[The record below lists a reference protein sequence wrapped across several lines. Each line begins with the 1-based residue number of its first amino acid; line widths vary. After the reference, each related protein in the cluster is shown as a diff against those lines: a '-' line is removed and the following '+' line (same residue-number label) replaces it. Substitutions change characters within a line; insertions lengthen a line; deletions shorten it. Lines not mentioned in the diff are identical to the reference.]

1 MKKQA
6 VLILSLISFFLYL
19 SGLSNAQMDRYC
31 STPPFISLGSNIRPN
46 ILFDIDVSGSMSW
59 AAYYATWTN
68 VDLTQSYDNTREYEG
83 YFTPDK
89 RYRKVGGIWE
99 ETNEP
104 DSCELKYHSEY
115 YGGGG
120 IYNYYNWFTVS
131 GVCNGNELNFA
142 LMTRIDLLRWAVTGG
157 SPASCYGR
165 SAYFNA
171 DYCDPELWNS
181 PGNENGNKVGTVCNN
196 NIEISDNGS
205 KGGCILRTYLGEE
218 VAVPWNRVW
227 SGLAFQFEALN
238 TKPRMGVMFF
248 SGSGVR
254 SKKVY
259 IGDFTA
265 PNDTSPTYPYMNF
278 ITYLNS
284 EEPEGAT
291 PTAPSLWDAYNYF
304 AQNQPEYGG
313 FTPQSGSGD
322 KWRNPMYVCENGGGT
337 NCEYVPCA
345 KNFIILMS
353 DGQWNV
359 GGPPNRVNGACS
371 INVGFENH
379 SADPVVPAYWL
390 HEKGF
395 INSKTGA
402 KSRVDSIYTIGLF
415 LGGTGERAMKN
426 IALYGSFD
434 LGHGKW
440 PDDLNNYPFETCG
453 PIDDCCDWDDCGMG
467 SACAPMPPS
476 SPDWDKNGDGI
487 PDTFENA
494 STATKIKNAIKKAV
508 LEILKKASSGT
519 AASVVS
525 ASEKSGAN
533 VLQALF
539 WPKRYFDNNTSANWI
554 GTLYALW
561 MYIGPFSVSQEI
573 RENSDTTGESFD
585 VKNLTLQDKVIQ
597 FYSASGET
605 KVRICDDD
613 NGNGQLTN
621 CTSGNNISDIK
632 TVWNAGMQL
641 WRTSPNDRR
650 IFTDVN
656 GLFDNLSAGN
666 FIPTNASRLMNYL
679 DVDNLT
685 EAENI
690 IEWTRGEDIAGYRS
704 RTVTIGSET
713 HVWKLGDIIYSTP
726 KVLSVYPVDSYYKK
740 YNDLT
745 YYNFN
750 YNRDGSFKHSNR
762 GMVFVGANDGMLHAF
777 RLGALS
783 FPGGDILAQLREN
796 GGPFGSEAWAFI
808 PKNILPYLKYIA
820 QKDYCH
826 IYSVDL
832 TPYIFDASIGDPKG
846 VSNYGSP
853 NDSKTELSWRTIL
866 IGGLNLG
873 GACGDNVTGAIK
885 PPNDTGSVPQGIGL
899 SSYFALDV
907 TNPESPKVLWE
918 FSDNDLG
925 FTTTGPVV
933 IHIPAKKR
941 LDNGTYIDDTG
952 KNGYWYVAF
961 ASGPDNYNG
970 TVHKPLYL
978 YVLDLKTGALERKIQ
993 LSGSGKLLGDVDA
1006 FAGRMFDSSVDLGTN
1021 YSDDG
1026 FYFGYTYESGD
1037 SWKGGV
1043 IRVNT
1048 LDDPDVNDWQVSL
1061 LIRNIGPVT
1070 AAVRDLEDTKN
1081 KKLWLYFGEGRYFTR
1096 DDDPTAQRRIYGVED
1111 PCYSNGKLIDGCS
1124 ATLTLS
1130 DLDNVTNNSNATL
1143 KGYEGW
1149 YIDLNPYGTVVD
1161 NTTYNAE
1168 RLISD
1173 PVALKNGWVFYATF
1187 MPTSD
1192 ICSYGGATYLWVVNY
1207 DNGGVVK
1214 KPYGKVFL
1222 QTSVGRLNEINLSS
1236 THLNQRR
1243 FGEEAKNNSLPIIP
1257 LEGEGGG
1264 VGIIIFPPEPLNK
1277 TIQWLEE

>member
-1 MKKQA
+1 MRRLVA
-6 VLILSLISFFLYL
+6 FVLFFIVFFGVKSYGIN
-19 SGLSNAQMDRYC
+19 STYC
-31 STPPFISLGSNIRPN
+31 AEPPFIQSVMPVNIM
-46 ILFDIDVSGSMSW
+46 LVLDYSGSMGW
-59 AAYYATWTN
+59 AAYANDYSSNKT
-68 VDLTQSYDNTREYEG
+68 YYG
-83 YFTPDK
+83 YF
-89 RYRKVGGIWE
+89 RYNKMYKCSNWSWNWSDGGWVCDGYWYV
-99 ETNEP
+99 NN
-104 DSCELKYHSEY
+104 SGEY
-115 YGGGG
+115 SGDYL
-120 IYNYYNWFTVS
+120 NWVY
-131 GVCNGNELNFA
+131 
-142 LMTRIDLLRWAVTGG
+142 MTRIDILRWILTGG
-157 SPASCYGR
+157 KVSQDVVITESGVKIKKEDVSSYNPSTGNVEGILQKIGR
-165 SAYFNA
+165 M
-171 DYCDPELWNS
+171 E
-181 PGNENGNKVGTVCNN
+181 
-196 NIEISDNGS
+196 
-205 KGGCILRTYLGEE
+205 
-218 VAVPWNRVW
+218 
-227 SGLAFQFEALN
+227 Q
-238 TKPRMGVMFF
+238 KPR
-248 SGSGVR
+248 
-254 SKKVY
+254 
-259 IGDFTA
+259 IGALIFQTQKHRPWSIQFTRIGLSQDYEDLIYA
-265 PNDTSPTYPYMNF
+265 INT
-278 ITYLNS
+278 NS
-284 EEPEGAT
+284 VGGNT
-291 PTAPSLWDAYNYF
+291 PTGPAMQDIQKYFEEDETTISEYDNINPYDFNGHIAY
-304 AQNQPEYGG
+304 
-313 FTPQSGSGD
+313 
-322 KWRNPMYVCENGGGT
+322 
-337 NCEYVPCA
+337 CA
-345 KNFIILMS
+345 KNFTILMS
-353 DGQWNV
+353 DGEWNTPTITTSSDPIRPIDSMWK
-359 GGPPNRVNGACS
+359 GGNADLVAGLKGKQ
-371 INVGFENH
+371 NVRTYSVAMFQ
-379 SADPVVPAYWL
+379 SL
-390 HEKGF
+390 
-395 INSKTGA
+395 NS
-402 KSRVDSIYTIGLF
+402 Y
-415 LGGTGERAMKN
+415 GTN
-426 IALYGSFD
+426 ALKWMAVYGNYN
-434 LGHGKW
+434 
-440 PDDLNNYPFETCG
+440 DLNSDGHPCNRGSYPNTSLTVTENLENQSQCNEVQKNKDGNG
-453 PIDDCCDWDDCGMG
+453 PYGFFSG
-467 SACAPMPPS
+467 SNPAEL
-476 SPDWDKNGDGI
+476 K
-487 PDTFENA
+487 
-494 STATKIKNAIKKAV
+494 TAIMSVFN
-508 LEILKKASSGT
+508 EILKQASSGT

-525 ASEKSGAN
+525 ASDKSGAN

-539 WPKRYFDNNTSANWI
+539 WPKRYFNEGSVIWS
-554 GTLYALW
+554 GTLYNLW
-561 MYIGPFSVSQEI
+561 MYVGPFSSSQEI
-573 RENSDTTGESFD
+573 RENSDTTGESSS
-585 VKNLTLQDKVIQ
+585 VKNLTLLDKVIQ
-597 FYSASGET
+597 FYSDLGET

-613 NGNGQLTN
+613 NGNGQLTH
-621 CTSGNNISDIK
+621 CVSGESISDIK
-632 TVWNAGMQL
+632 TIWNAGMQL
-641 WRTSPNDRR
+641 WRTSPDDRK

-656 GLFDNLSAGN
+656 GLSDNSTAGN
-666 FIPTNASRLMNYL
+666 FVPANASHLMNYL

-685 EAENI
+685 EAEDI
-690 IEWTRGEDIAGYRS
+690 IKWTRGEDITGYRS
-704 RTVTIGSET
+704 RTVKIGTET

-826 IYSVDL
+826 IYGVDL
-832 TPYIFDASIGDPKG
+832 TPYIFDASIGDPN
-846 VSNYGSP
+846 SDSDYGSP
-853 NDSKTELSWRTIL
+853 NDSKAELSWRTIL
-866 IGGLNLG
+866 VGGLNLG
-873 GACGDNVTGAIK
+873 GACGDNVTGVIR
-885 PPNDTGSVPQGIGL
+885 PPNDTGNVPQGIGL

-907 TNPESPKVLWE
+907 TNPENPKVLWE

-941 LDNGTYIDDTG
+941 LDNGTYVDDTS

-1192 ICSYGGATYLWVVNY
+1192 ICSYGGGTYLWVVNY
-1207 DNGGVVK
+1207 NNGGTVK

-1222 QTSVGRLNEINLSS
+1222 QTSIGRLNEISLSN

-1243 FGEEAKNNSLPIIP
+1243 FGKGARNNPLPIP

-1264 VGIIIFPPEPLNK
+1264 VGIIIFPPKPLNK